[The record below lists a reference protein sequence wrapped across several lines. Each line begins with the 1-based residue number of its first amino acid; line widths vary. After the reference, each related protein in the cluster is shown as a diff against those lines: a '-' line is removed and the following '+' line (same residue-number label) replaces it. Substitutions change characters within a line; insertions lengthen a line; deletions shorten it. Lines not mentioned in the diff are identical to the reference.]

1 MGNYAY
7 NNNSNPYAVTKLIP
21 ENGQESLF
29 ENQTATYTG
38 FDKLRSLEQYNKRL
52 VVDYG
57 IDRQRVRQTFRRGSS
72 TRTKRHFTP
81 LYESITENG
90 VTKNLHYLTAGTGL
104 FAIFATQTNGTS
116 AMHYTLKDHQGSL
129 AATVG
134 GDAVERLSYDAW
146 GRRRNPNGFGYNNV
160 TTTFD
165 RGYTL
170 HEHYDGFNLIN
181 MNGRMY
187 DPVIG
192 RMLSPDIA
200 IQDEYNLQAYNRY
213 SYCFNNP
220 LRFTD
225 PSGYFVENPPY
236 HFMLLNPNKILLNYY
251 YGVEPSTVEYNTN
264 ESEGTQRINVKWKY
278 DGDDYEANWVHQ
290 NLEGYYQ
297 TNKYGCLAID
307 MVAQERRF
315 PYGNMDITE
324 ESMLGLFPN
333 DKGIPAYK
341 GWMEF
346 EKLTKVFHNWNDNS
360 DIAITALEDPFVSKF
375 ENKYGSVEQ
384 YTFDAM
390 NKGEGITYHY
400 FTDDPNMNHA
410 INAYQAVKY
419 FDGNKGKTTYDIRMW
434 NPDPNIGGSKP
445 FTRYRLN
452 KIHTLKLKLR

>member
-1 MGNYAY
+1 MNCHEAW
-7 NNNSNPYAVTKLIP
+7 PDIP
-21 ENGQESLF
+21 
-29 ENQTATYTG
+29 
-38 FDKLRSLEQYNKRL
+38 KK
-52 VVDYG
+52 
-57 IDRQRVRQTFRRGSS
+57 
-72 TRTKRHFTP
+72 
-81 LYESITENG
+81 
-90 VTKNLHYLTAGTGL
+90 LHYLTSSTGL
-104 FAIFATQTNGTS
+104 FAIFAEQTNGTS

-129 AATVG
+129 TATVCG
-134 GDAVERLSYDAW
+134 NTVERLNYDAW
-146 GRRRNPNGFGYNNV
+146 GRRRNPNGFGYSNV
-160 TTTFD
+160 SHTFD
-165 RGYTL
+165 RGFTL
-170 HEHYDGFNLIN
+170 HEHYDDFRLIN

-213 SYCFNNP
+213 TYCFNNP

-236 HFMLLNPNKILLNYY
+236 YFMLLNPDKTLLKYY

-278 DGDDYEANWVHQ
+278 EGDNYEANWVHQ

-297 TNKYGCLAID
+297 TDKYGCLATC
-307 MVAQERRF
+307 MMAQERRF

-324 ESMLGLFPN
+324 ESMLSLSPEDN
-333 DKGIPAYK
+333 GIKAYD
-341 GWMEF
+341 GWISF
-346 EKLTKVFHNWNDNS
+346 EELSNVYHKWGNG
-360 DIAITALEDPFVSKF
+360 ITALADPFESEFKA
-375 ENKYGSVEQ
+375 KHGDIEQ
-384 YTFDAM
+384 YTFEAM
-390 NKGEGITYHY
+390 NIGEGITYHY

-434 NPDPNIGGSKP
+434 DPDPNIGGSKP

-452 KIHTLKLKLR
+452 KIHTLKLKLH